1 MTARERTA
9 DRREEVAH
17 WRAVRRCAERRC
29 AALFAEPDCLT
40 DPSKR
45 AAFFAARRQ
54 YQEATLALW
63 DLSALCLP

>member
-1 MTARERTA
+1 
-9 DRREEVAH
+9 
-17 WRAVRRCAERRC
+17 
-29 AALFAEPDCLT
+29 LFAEPDCLT